1 MPLVKKRLFRIRST
15 PPTTTPENLHQ
26 HQVFPLH
33 IPELLEL
40 TLSSFSDHQLRLAAQ
55 VCRQW
60 RAIAVQLLDRK
71 IDWTLARA
79 DGNGQGD
86 INWTRQPDT
95 PERWRQL
102 TRGKQWRVCTRDD
115 TIQSLIEPRYEFR
128 PESWNALTGT
138 LREITRN
145 PSAQQKGMELQL
157 ACLFDLQTNLLPLLS
172 IVGSSL
178 VSLVVDQAARRPVA
192 LESVMGLCP
201 RLLHLSIASCWPF
214 LINDD
219 DSTLLDS
226 EQEPLLS
233 SSPSP
238 HVHSGTFVL
247 RSLVMSG
254 ILLRKSALLRVLRR
268 CPDLRELRLSRFE
281 TVPAIPSSLRVI
293 MGRATAASTMEFFES
308 IAESC
313 PQLQSLQFSKAF
325 EMEPRNR
332 AYTLEY
338 HKRIAGL
345 FPAATQWT
353 FQVNDLYGMQPFN
366 QKHFLGREH
375 ANLTTLVIEG
385 PLLEA
390 KYADDRLNSFLTC
403 SSSSAHKLIHLR
415 VTSVAI
421 SIWWWD
427 LELREGHSQPPS
439 KQTEPLQNGFFC
451 AAIWRCR
458 SLKTLHVRLKGKDDQ
473 KLGRTSMRIMC
484 GYVSKV
490 LPELEDL
497 VLEKTLMDF
506 EMDSGLCLL
515 TRLGRLKRLTVA
527 GLAYGKIVSGCLDW
541 LAKDWARTSRG
552 KKQLLNEWRLSRP
565 GQIEETVAHAPFRSS
580 EDPKPGDSV
589 RDYMV
594 DGIDMRYIGQVRDIV
609 EVVKE
614 RLADGGM
621 CWPQME
627 FLQLKIG
634 NDRRQKQDGLVLE
647 AKMREMRP
655 EIEFELVRRCASFS

>member
-1 MPLVKKRLFRIRST
+1 MPLVKKRLFRFRN
-15 PPTTTPENLHQ
+15 TTATPEDLRQ
-26 HQVFPLH
+26 HQAFPLH
-33 IPELLEL
+33 LPELLEL
-40 TLSSFSDHQLRLAAQ
+40 MLSLLSDYQLQLAAQ

-60 RAIAVQLLDRK
+60 RAVAVQLLDRK

-79 DGNGQGD
+79 DGNEQDD

-115 TIQSLIEPRYEFR
+115 SIQSFTEHRYEFR

-138 LREITRN
+138 LREITSS
-145 PSAQQKGMELQL
+145 PSAQQRGMELQL
-157 ACLFDLQTNLLPLLS
+157 ACLLNLQTDLLPLLY

-178 VSLVVDQAARRPVA
+178 VSLVVDQVARRPVP
-192 LESVMGLCP
+192 LETVLGLCP
-201 RLLHLSIASCWPF
+201 RLLHLSIAFSWPF

-219 DSTLLDS
+219 DSTLLDT
-226 EQEPLLS
+226 EQESLLS
-233 SSPSP
+233 SPSSP
-238 HVHSGTFVL
+238 HVQSSTFVL

-254 ILLRKSALLRVLRR
+254 ILLRKSALLRVLRH
-268 CPDLRELRLSRFE
+268 CPALQELRLSRFE

-338 HKRIAGL
+338 HKRIASL

-353 FQVNDLYGMQPFN
+353 FQVNDIYGMLPFN

-403 SSSSAHKLIHLR
+403 SSSSAHNLIHLR
-415 VTSVAI
+415 VTAVAI

-427 LELREGHSQPPS
+427 LELREGYTRPPS
-439 KQTEPLQNGFFC
+439 KQMEPFQNGFFC
-451 AAIWRCR
+451 AATWRCR
-458 SLKTLHVRLKGKDDQ
+458 SLKTLHVRLKGRDDVRF
-473 KLGRTSMRIMC
+473 GRTSMRIMC
-484 GYVSKV
+484 GYASRVF
-490 LPELEDL
+490 PELEDL
-497 VLEKTLMDF
+497 VLEKAHMHF

-515 TRLGRLKRLTVA
+515 TRLGRLKRLTVV
-527 GLAYGKIVSGCLDW
+527 GLAYGKIGSGCLDW
-541 LAKDWARTSRG
+541 LAKDWARTSRA

-565 GQIEETVAHAPFRSS
+565 GQVEETVAHAPFRSS

-594 DGIDMRYIGQVRDIV
+594 DGIDMRHVGQVRDIF

-614 RLADGGM
+614 RLVDGEM
-621 CWPQME
+621 CWPRME
-627 FLQLKIG
+627 FLQLQIG
-634 NDRRQKQDGLVLE
+634 NDGRQRRGGLVLE
-647 AKMREMRP
+647 AKVRKMRP
-655 EIEFELVRRCASFS
+655 EIEFELIRRASFS